1 MVPPSPTEGY
11 ETMFKRHE
19 DGTPE
24 PNRREVAAQHHRQAE
39 RYKLLSLIEGT
50 KGHLVTERPGDNRQ
64 ELLDLLAYYQAEPA
78 WRSSRQA
85 RPATTRLSG
94 SGTGGGKWARG

>member
-1 MVPPSPTEGY
+1 
-11 ETMFKRHE
+11 MFKRHE

-24 PNRREVAAQHHRQAE
+24 PNRREIAAQHHRQAK

-64 ELLDLLAYYQAEPA
+64 ELLDSLAYYQAELGLVESEAGP
-78 WRSSRQA
+78 
-85 RPATTRLSG
+85 
-94 SGTGGGKWARG
+94 TGDDKVVRFRHRRRERARG